1 MANHISQILSFFT
14 LIVNIILLLFILL
27 FLYGKIRRRK
37 VLLVSFFERSVCKH
51 YILFAF
57 IISLSAMLGS
67 LYYSDYLG
75 YNLCR
80 LCWWQRIFIYPQSF
94 LFGIALFIK
103 DRKIA
108 IYSVFLSIIGAII
121 AGFHYWIQISN
132 SESFSCD
139 VVGYSISCTEKF
151 FLEFGYITIPIMSLT
166 VFFLLIIFGF
176 YGMKNSI

>member
-1 MANHISQILSFFT
+1 MVNHISQILSFFT

-37 VLLVSFFERSVCKH
+37 VLLVSFFERLIYKH

-57 IISLSAMLGS
+57 IVSLSAMLGS

-75 YNLCR
+75 YNPCR
-80 LCWWQRIFIYPQSF
+80 LCWWQRIFIYPQAF

-108 IYSVFLSIIGAII
+108 IYSILLSIIGAII

-139 VVGYSISCTEKF
+139 VIGYSTSCTEKF
-151 FLEFGYITIPIMSLT
+151 FLEFGYITLPIMSLT
-166 VFFLLIIFGF
+166 VFFLLIILGF
-176 YGMKNSI
+176 YGIKNSF